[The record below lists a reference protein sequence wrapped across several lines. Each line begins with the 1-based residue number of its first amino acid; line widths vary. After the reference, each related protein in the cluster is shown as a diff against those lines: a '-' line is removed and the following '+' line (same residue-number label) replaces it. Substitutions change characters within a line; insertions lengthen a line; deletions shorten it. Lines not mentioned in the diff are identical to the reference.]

1 MKNHIATEAI
11 RISVIVCTYNRS
23 KILRFCLDTLVNQ
36 TADKSL
42 FEIIVVN
49 NNSTDN
55 TQSVAE
61 EYASIHTNFRV
72 VFEARQGLSIARNRG
87 YMEARYEWVS
97 YIDDDAKVSDDY
109 IERAIEIISL
119 KEPDIFGGP
128 YFPYYVDEKPKW
140 FLDKYETVELGE
152 ARMLSRKEFLNG
164 TNILFNKNLLGSL
177 GCFDAELGMT
187 GNKIAYGEETSLQ
200 IIAWDKKNDLKV
212 FYSPELKVYHLA
224 THQKMTLV
232 DKLLRS
238 YKMGYSQTY
247 LWIRPECERKA
258 HRNAPFELIKIILL
272 FIVKEPF
279 NLIFRKQKSFAFP
292 HNYIYEK
299 WPKYF
304 KSFGQ
309 EWRLIKDL
317 IKVK

>member
-247 LWIRPECERKA
+247 LWIRPEC
-258 HRNAPFELIKIILL
+258 
-272 FIVKEPF
+272 
-279 NLIFRKQKSFAFP
+279 
-292 HNYIYEK
+292 
-299 WPKYF
+299 
-304 KSFGQ
+304 
-309 EWRLIKDL
+309 
-317 IKVK
+317 